1 MNEDMK
7 FQREI
12 EHVRKLFSM
21 EKFVSAFKYC
31 EILESQVSQ
40 RGDILSIIQVQE
52 FFLDCLIE
60 VENKMYFDDWISL
73 RNRHLDKLFE
83 NYLLIGN
90 KVGAADALLW
100 KVGIKERAGDR
111 EILDKLIS
119 LFSNETNHEIRRR
132 VQ

>member
-1 MNEDMK
+1 MD
-7 FQREI
+7 
-12 EHVRKLFSM
+12 
-21 EKFVSAFKYC
+21 KFVSAFKYF

-52 FFLDCLIE
+52 IFLDCLME
-60 VENKMYFDDWISL
+60 VENKMHFDDWISL